1 MKRKFTKYPNNKVYA
16 TKAYTK
22 GYVESEPILV
32 SSSGNFQLFIRGGI
46 GREDT
51 PYTDFEI
58 KRSKKA
64 HDAVVDIDVDRG
76 FGTFSADGMP
86 TINLP
91 SKYKDEYATVSYG
104 FRGERMPNSW
114 IRDTFISVLNEAV
127 QFCDE
132 LNNFFATTSKQEL
145 SDMCEDVFLDMGID
159 YQSYIQ
165 QEADSYL

>member
-1 MKRKFTKYPNNKVYA
+1 MKKSFTKYPSNKVYA

-22 GYVESEPILV
+22 DYVTSEPILV
-32 SSSGNFQLFIRGGI
+32 SSNGNFKLVIVGGI

-58 KRSKKA
+58 KRSEKA
-64 HDAVVDIDVDRG
+64 NEAVVRIDIHRSRG
-76 FGTFSADGMP
+76 SFDGFP
-86 TINLP
+86 VISRP
-91 SKYKDEYATVSYG
+91 GKVQGEYANTSYG
-104 FRGERMPNSW
+104 FSSNYRTNDW
-114 IRDTFISVLNEAV
+114 IKNTFIPILDEAV

-159 YQSYIQ
+159 YDSYIQ
-165 QEADSYL
+165 QEADMDL